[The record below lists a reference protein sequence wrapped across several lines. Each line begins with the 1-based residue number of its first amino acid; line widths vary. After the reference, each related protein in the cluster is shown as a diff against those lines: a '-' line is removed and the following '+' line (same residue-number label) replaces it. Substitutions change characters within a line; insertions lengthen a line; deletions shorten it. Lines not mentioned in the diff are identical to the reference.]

1 MMANLNPFKMSVSPL
16 SSETQNCPEKLQE
29 CFKSLAEAAGR
40 VALQCQSEDN
50 LETAWKADG
59 TPVTAAD
66 IEADRIIR
74 QGLEAAFPN
83 IPVVSE
89 ETFMET
95 IVSRSGKGPDCFFIV
110 DPIDGTSGY
119 RRGKDEYTV
128 NIALVENGLPS
139 AGVVFAPAF
148 GRMFLTTRDG
158 ELIEFRDNRARI
170 HEKISA
176 LAGLPRAIASRSRRS
191 QSLIRDY
198 LLRMNIDNHQ
208 TMSSSLKFCLL
219 AVGEFD
225 LYPRF
230 GRTMEWDTAAG
241 HAVLQSVGGNVVEM
255 TTTQPLTYGKAG
267 YENPNFVAMVPGIK
281 LLGRA

>member
-1 MMANLNPFKMSVSPL
+1 M
-16 SSETQNCPEKLQE
+16 SSETQNFQKKLQE
-29 CFKSLAEAAGR
+29 CLKSLAEAAGR
-40 VALQCQSEDN
+40 MALQCQSEGN
-50 LETAWKADG
+50 LETVWKSDG

-74 QGLEAAFPN
+74 QGLESAFPN
-83 IPVVSE
+83 IPVISE
-89 ETFMET
+89 ETFVET
-95 IVSRSGKGPDCFFIV
+95 IASRRKGPDCFFIV

-119 RRGKDEYTV
+119 RRGKDEYTI

-148 GRMFLTTRDG
+148 GRMFLTIRDG
-158 ELIEFRDNRARI
+158 ELIEFRDDQARI

-176 LAGLPRAIASRSRRS
+176 SAGVPRAIASRSSKS
-191 QSLIRDY
+191 QSLIGDY
-198 LLRMNIDNHQ
+198 LLKMNIDMHQ

-255 TTTQPLTYGKAG
+255 ATTKPLTYGKAG
-267 YENPNFVAMVPGIK
+267 YENPNFVAMVPGVK
-281 LLGRA
+281 LPGLA